1 MRLVPSCIILTS
13 DNGFHESIL
22 DQRICNS
29 INVMAGGLIRDGSW
43 HPLIVSNAACCFA
56 RVYSV
61 HLQVGHMVTQGLCML
76 SMLQFETLGQR

>member
-1 MRLVPSCIILTS
+1 
-13 DNGFHESIL
+13 
-22 DQRICNS
+22 
-29 INVMAGGLIRDGSW
+29 MAGGLIRDGSW